1 MGPFL
6 VSVWMVFEASRLVTG
21 PAGVHCTF
29 PAENQESTI
38 NVKVLPRGTSSTDPR
53 DIYMDLNEIVKV
65 RGVVRPTPKFQ
76 GDAVLMQG
84 MSSRHVIYTIGLH
97 QNGMAV
103 LEIRMPD
110 DARRLREGTCS
121 GHHGAMQQ
129 WVAD

>member
-6 VSVWMVFEASRLVTG
+6 VSLWMVFEASRLVTG
-21 PAGVHCTF
+21 PAGVYCTF
-29 PAENQESTI
+29 PAENHGITI
-38 NVKVLPRGTSSTDPR
+38 HVNVLPRGASSTDPR
-53 DIYMDLNEIVKV
+53 DIYMNLNEKV
-65 RGVVRPTPKFQ
+65 RVRGIVRPTPDFH
-76 GDAVLMQG
+76 GDAVLVQG
-84 MSSRHVIYTIGLH
+84 ISSQHVTYTIGLH

-110 DARRLREGTCS
+110 DARRMREGRCS